1 MAINRFDIEVD
12 INAFNLVK
20 SRKRLFNF
28 YYRYLYRYVL
38 KLVKIG
44 NLPDT
49 MPEKDIKFITFNI
62 GYMTVGKADD
72 GNVYGFEG
80 NLGGEPNAYYI
91 PTISTV
97 ANPYLK
103 QSKTFELG
111 KDAVLVRC
119 DSMYQ
124 GFNDLVTLYAALLT
138 TMDISIYWN
147 SINTRTSNL
156 YEGKNDDV
164 KNAINAVF
172 DSLEI
177 GDKLK
182 AIASKPIFEYMK
194 SYQYSSQ
201 EVGTNI
207 KALIELK
214 QYIKASFFMAIGLPS
229 NYNMKR
235 ESLNENELDA
245 DIYTITPQMDDVID
259 TLKEDF
265 DKVNKMFGFNIT
277 VERDSSLEKVNND
290 IEQREDEA
298 QLEIEAAKKNIQ
310 SNDEPNNDDTS
321 DDNGGKQDENI

>member
-44 NLPDT
+44 NLPNT
-49 MPEKDIKFITFNI
+49 MPEKDIKFIIFNI

-72 GNVYGFEG
+72 GKVYGYEG
-80 NLGGEPNAYYI
+80 NLGGEPDAYYI

-103 QSKTFELG
+103 LSKTFELG
-111 KDAVLVRC
+111 KDAILVRC

-124 GFNDLVTLYAALLT
+124 GFNDLVVLYAALLT

-194 SYQYSSQ
+194 AYQYSSQ

-214 QYIKASFFMAIGLPS
+214 QYLKASFFMCIGLPS

-298 QLEIEAAKKNIQ
+298 QLEIEAQKKNIQ
-310 SNDEPNNDDTS
+310 PNNDDS
-321 DDNGGKQDENI
+321 NNDEGGE

>member
-1 MAINRFDIEVD
+1 MAINRFNIEVD
-12 INAFNLVK
+12 INAFNIVK

-44 NLPDT
+44 NLPES
-49 MPEKDIKFITFNI
+49 MPEKDIKFIIFNI

-72 GNVYGFEG
+72 GKVYGFEG
-80 NLGGEPNAYYI
+80 NLGGDPNAYYI

-103 QSKTFELG
+103 FNKTFELD

-201 EVGTNI
+201 EVSTNI

-214 QYIKASFFMAIGLPS
+214 QYLKASFFMAIGLPS

-265 DKVNKMFGFNIT
+265 SKVNKMFGYNIT

-298 QLEIEAAKKNIQ
+298 ELDIEVQKKQLE
-310 SNDEPNNDDTS
+310 SNDDTS
-321 DDNGGKQDENI
+321 NDTSNDTSDNKGGE